1 MSQRSLARPINAPD
15 IFEIGFWTVPESAFT
30 FITSTTRTK
39 KHEICSPLHLYRHHF
54 SHSDGYSFS
63 RPTFDTK
70 FR

>member
-39 KHEICSPLHLYRHHF
+39 KHEICSPHARNILPSLFLYTVTVH
-54 SHSDGYSFS
+54 
-63 RPTFDTK
+63 TA
-70 FR
+70 